1 MSPSELVSI
10 NPCTNET
17 VWQGKI
23 AGSHD
28 VADAV
33 VRARAAFADWSRLP
47 FDARASIAAR
57 FRDHVTENGEDLA
70 RLISLE
76 TGKPF
81 WEAKTEAASVAAKVD
96 ISIRSHGERTPTT
109 RLQTGALQQT
119 LTHRPHGVLA
129 VLGPYNFPAHLP
141 NGHIVPALL
150 AGNCLLFK
158 PSELTPAVAF
168 WLAQAW
174 AQSGLPEN
182 VLHILPGARAT
193 GEALCQLEDIDGLL
207 FTGSVPTGLALHRQF
222 AGRPEKM
229 LALEMGGN
237 NPLILWDVAD
247 AEAAAHLVVQ
257 SAFVSAG
264 QRCTCAR
271 RLILPAGQ
279 KGDILLGAIVALADR
294 LIVDAPFAEPAPYLG
309 PVISNAAADGLQ
321 RAHEKMI
328 VDGGKSIL
336 SLTRRHAGLPF
347 LSPAIVDVTHSDA
360 RADDEYF
367 GPLLQVIRVADFA
380 AALTEANNTRFGLAC
395 GLISDR
401 PELFD
406 MVARDA
412 RAGIVNWNR
421 PLTGASSAAPFGG
434 IGLSGN
440 HRPSAF
446 YAADYCAWPVAGLQQ
461 ADLTGQKI
469 TQGLRG

>member
-1 MSPSELVSI
+1 MLPSELASL
-10 NPCTNET
+10 NPCTQEI
-17 VWQGKI
+17 VWQGNM
-23 AGSHD
+23 AGMQD
-28 VADAV
+28 VSDAAA
-33 VRARAAFADWSRLP
+33 RARTAFADWSRVP
-47 FDARASIAAR
+47 FEQRAAIAKN
-57 FRDHVTENGEDLA
+57 FRDHVTENGADLA

-96 ISIRSHGERTPTT
+96 ISIRSHDERTPTT
-109 RLQTGALQQT
+109 RQQTGALQQT

-150 AGNCLLFK
+150 AGNCILFK

-168 WLAQAW
+168 WLADAW
-174 AQSGLPEN
+174 AKSGLPEN

-193 GEALCQLEDIDGLL
+193 GEALAQHEDIDGLL

-222 AGRPEKM
+222 ARRPEKM

-237 NPLILWDVAD
+237 NALVVWDVAD

-257 SAFVSAG
+257 SAYVSAG

-271 RLILPAGQ
+271 RLILPQGPQ
-279 KGDILLGAIVALADR
+279 GDILLAAIVALTEK
-294 LIVDAPFAEPAPYLG
+294 LIIDAPFAEPQPYLG
-309 PVISNAAADGLQ
+309 PVISTAAADGLQ
-321 RAHEKMI
+321 HAHDKLI
-328 VDGGKSIL
+328 ADGGKSIL
-336 SLTRRHAGLPF
+336 PLTRLHKGLPF
-347 LSPAIVDVTHSDA
+347 LSPAMVDVTHSTSRGDT
-360 RADDEYF
+360 EYF

-380 AALTEANNTRFGLAC
+380 AALTEANNTRFGLAS
-395 GLISDR
+395 GLLSDR
-401 PELFD
+401 ADLFD
-406 MVARDA
+406 IFSRDA

-421 PLTGASSAAPFGG
+421 PLTGASSSAPFGG

-461 ADLTGQKI
+461 ADLAGQKI
-469 TQGLRG
+469 TQGLRA